1 MPSRGAEL
9 RLQDIAENIALA
21 RGFLGDLD
29 VDGLRSDVRTLYA
42 VIRSLEI
49 ISEASRHLPSEM
61 KERFPIVPWPKI
73 AGAGNIYR
81 HEYQITKVDVIWE
94 TVKVGLDD
102 LERAV
107 AKELG

>member
-1 MPSRGAEL
+1 MPSRDPKL

-29 VDGLRSDVRTLYA
+29 VEGLRSDVRTLYA

-61 KERFPIVPWPKI
+61 TDKFPMVPWPKI
-73 AGAGNIYR
+73 AGAGNIFR
-81 HEYQITKVDVIWE
+81 HEYQVTKVDVIWE

-102 LERAV
+102 LELAV
-107 AKELG
+107 ARELS